1 MASGRSAFRL
11 SKPLIGEDGKIYAC
25 SEKTL
30 FAFESNGSV
39 AWSLD
44 LDFKCNIGMAPVH
57 GGKGKIYLVA
67 EDRVIKVNFMKMGNS
82 ESAPQVFFGGGPG
95 EEVAGE
101 ISGLA
106 VSTFGSTVFIN
117 VKNRGLYAFMTSG
130 EVLWS
135 AGPKQFQSDYHQG
148 CRKSVAD
155 CYFSSHPV
163 IDECEANISNTQGEL
178 YSISFRSPHYNWVQD
193 FSSFGKMLTITSG
206 NNGCLYVTIPV
217 KALVFALDA
226 SSGNVLWQRSI
237 GPISSAEYAP
247 VVDSNVFNEHSELI
261 HHQLDLKLIDV
272 TGWISVGSLD
282 GFLYSFSPTGSLHK
296 FSKSDTM
303 DSVIQVSPLLDC
315 SGYAVYI
322 SQTKMSG
329 KFIHTNGEY
338 TYVSTMKPESVV
350 FSLMAPATGS
360 VYWSE
365 IYPGEFSSLL
375 SKSDL
380 QRFDPDE
387 SLVLAFVT
395 AASERQATHCNAERL
410 VIIDVMTK

>member
-11 SKPLIGEDGKIYAC
+11 SKPLIGEDGKIYAS

-30 FAFESNGSV
+30 FAFESNGSI

-82 ESAPQVFFGGGPG
+82 ESATQVFFGGEPG

-117 VKNRGLYAFMTSG
+117 VKNGGLYAFMTSG

-163 IDECEANISNTQGEL
+163 IDECEANVYISNTQGEL

-247 VVDSNVFNEHSELI
+247 VVDAN
-261 HHQLDLKLIDV
+261 
-272 TGWISVGSLD
+272 GWISVGSLD

-365 IYPGEFSSLL
+365 IYPDPKSKFFQRLMIAGEFSSLL

-380 QRFDPDE
+380 QHFDPDE
-387 SLVLAFVT
+387 SLDL
-395 AASERQATHCNAERL
+395 
-410 VIIDVMTK
+410 